1 MDVFCYKMKLFLLEI
16 MKILAIFYN
25 KGEKIGWER
34 YTFIIIGY
42 LSYNIGLKIGYLFYN
57 IREPG
62 AW

>member
-1 MDVFCYKMKLFLLEI
+1 MKLFLLEI

-25 KGEKIGWER
+25 KGEKIGRER